1 MDALNAIV
9 TVIVAALVRL
19 VLLLPL
25 AGELG
30 RRSTGGASAA

>member
-1 MDALNAIV
+1 VLV
-9 TVIVAALVRL
+9 TVIVAALVGL

-30 RRSTGGASAA
+30 KHTTGATAAA